1 MKKQESKKQEDKE
14 RGIYIKN
21 ISGFSEQY
29 IRNTKEN
36 FMNEILQGCAEIDKK
51 EQMEREAQRNYQKNK
66 EFASGIIKDVRK
78 LDKKYTEQDDL
89 VVVDENNSANG
100 GSIA

>member
-1 MKKQESKKQEDKE
+1 
-14 RGIYIKN
+14 
-21 ISGFSEQY
+21 
-29 IRNTKEN
+29 
-36 FMNEILQGCAEIDKK
+36 MNEILQGCAEIDKK

-66 EFASGIIKDVRK
+66 EFASGIIKDVRE

>member
-1 MKKQESKKQEDKE
+1 
-14 RGIYIKN
+14 
-21 ISGFSEQY
+21 
-29 IRNTKEN
+29 
-36 FMNEILQGCAEIDKK
+36 
-51 EQMEREAQRNYQKNK
+51 MEREAQRNYQKNK
-66 EFASGIIKDVRK
+66 EFASGIIKDVRE